1 MKNSNLTKNIILSMF
16 LGLFLGSLINV
27 LFAPESLVQVYLVD
41 GLFRLIGTLFMN
53 CFKMMTVPIVF
64 FSLIVG
70 SASIGDVK
78 KFGKISSQILIFYLI
93 TTAIAVTI
101 ALSIGFAINP
111 GLNIDLTFTET
122 NYVPQEPVS
131 IVDTLSTLVPTNP
144 FKSLVEGNMLQVIT
158 FALLIGTSITILG
171 DKAKDLKNI
180 TEQINDVMLNIMVFI
195 MKVAPV
201 GVFAL
206 MIKVFAQEG
215 FDLILPLGK
224 YFIAIII
231 ALLIQLLIVYPT
243 FVKFFTKLSPIQ
255 FLKNAYPALT
265 FAFSTSSSGATIPVT
280 LDVMKKNQGVD
291 PSISSFTI
299 PLGATI
305 NMDGTS
311 IMQGVAVVL
320 IAQLSNVELT
330 IPMLL
335 TIIVTATIAS
345 IGTASV
351 PSAGLVMLSMVLI
364 QVGLD
369 PEMIGLIIGI
379 DRLLDMSRTAINVA
393 GDQACTLIV
402 AKKQNA
408 LNEEVFY
415 ANSYEV

>member
-1 MKNSNLTKNIILSMF
+1 MKKSKLTKNIILAMF
-16 LGLFLGSLINV
+16 LGLIIGSMLN
-27 LFAPESLVQVYLVD
+27 LFFVKESIVQVYLVD
-41 GLFRLIGTLFMN
+41 GLFKLIGTLFMN

-70 SASIGDVK
+70 SASIGDIK
-78 KFGKISSQILIFYLI
+78 KFGRLSKQILTFYIF
-93 TTAIAVTI
+93 TTALAVTI
-101 ALSIGFAINP
+101 ALTIGFMINP
-111 GLNIDLTFTET
+111 GLNVNLAYENSSYT
-122 NYVPQEPVS
+122 PQNAVS
-131 IVDTLSTLVPTNP
+131 IVDTLATLIPTNP
-144 FKSLVEGNMLQVIT
+144 FKALSEGNMLQVIT

-171 DKAKDLKNI
+171 EKASSLKKVV
-180 TEQINDVMLNIMVFI
+180 EEINDIMLNIMVFI
-195 MKVAPV
+195 MNFAPI
-201 GVFAL
+201 GVFSL

-215 FDLILPLGK
+215 FELIFPLGK
-224 YFIAIII
+224 YFIAIIL
-231 ALLIQLLIVYPT
+231 ALLIQLLIVYPSLI
-243 FVKFFTKLSPIQ
+243 KMFTNLSPMQ
-255 FLKNAYPALT
+255 FLKNAYPAIT

-291 PSISSFTI
+291 NSISSFTI
-299 PLGATI
+299 PLGATV

-320 IAQLSNVELT
+320 IAQLSGVHLT

-335 TIIVTATIAS
+335 TVIVTATIAS

-351 PSAGLVMLSMVLI
+351 PSAGLVMLSMVLV

-379 DRLLDMSRTAINVA
+379 DRLLDMSRTAVNVT

-402 AKKQNA
+402 ASRQKA
-408 LNEEVFY
+408 LNEKIFY
-415 ANSYEV
+415 EKNI